1 MYMFS
6 AASNATS
13 AGSQRPASVAG
24 PPSPSCPPPSP
35 ATVVSSG
42 FGFEASSGPPIAPQP
57 ASTVID
63 MVENNSMGVSW
74 EDPPSVRGGVR
85 CVKPNSQ
92 RPFISNI
99 LTIFPTEGTAH
110 HSNELVNLS
119 CPLQTLNREG

>member
-57 ASTVID
+57 ASTSPQTRSTVID
-63 MVENNSMGVSW
+63 MVENNSMGR
-74 EDPPSVRGGVR
+74 PMGG
-85 CVKPNSQ
+85 P
-92 RPFISNI
+92 
-99 LTIFPTEGTAH
+99 TFPKGGGEVWKTELPA
-110 HSNELVNLS
+110 SLY
-119 CPLQTLNREG
+119 Q